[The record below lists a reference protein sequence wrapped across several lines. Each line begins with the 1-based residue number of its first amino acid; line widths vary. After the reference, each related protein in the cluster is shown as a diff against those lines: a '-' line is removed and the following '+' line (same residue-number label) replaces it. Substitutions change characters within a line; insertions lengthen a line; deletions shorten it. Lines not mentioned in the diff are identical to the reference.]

1 VRVLLLNQFFW
12 PDSAAT
18 SQLLTD
24 VARGLVDRG
33 HEVTV
38 ICAGGGYAPEDF
50 ANAPAVRIHRV
61 NALPFVRGPLGRI
74 LSYASF
80 FLTAAFEGLRLQR
93 PDVVVTLTTP
103 PLISLI
109 GSFLQQWRGSR
120 HFIWEMDVYP
130 DVATDVDYFSR
141 GGWIDRLTGWL
152 ADYSRHRCERILA
165 LGPCMEAR
173 LIARGIAAD
182 KIQVA
187 ENWADS
193 AVIEAQPMRQQ
204 QGRLSLLYSG
214 NLGLAHDIETLKGA
228 IEELKEDA
236 RFQFVFAGGGTH
248 HKELERWCNERGI
261 HGVEFRSYSNRSSLG
276 ASLGSGDIGL
286 VTQHAR
292 CLGSVVPSKI
302 YGLMAAARPIL
313 FIGPAA
319 STVSQVI
326 RRFGCGWH
334 IECGDAAGLSRLLRS
349 LVSHPERVTDAAR
362 RAHRAFLN
370 HYDREIGVAR
380 VCRLIGAEGH
390 RPEQGR
396 LGESE
401 ELLICSGFNRARG
414 TP

>member
-1 VRVLLLNQFFW
+1 MRVLLLNQFFW

-50 ANAPAVRIHRV
+50 ANAPAVRIDRV
-61 NALPFVRGPLGRI
+61 NALPFVRGPLGRM

-80 FLTAAFEGLRLQR
+80 FIAAALKGLCLPR

-109 GSFLQQWRGSR
+109 GSFLHRWRGSR

-130 DVATDVDYFSR
+130 DVATDVDYFPR
-141 GGWIDRLTGWL
+141 GGWIDQLTGWL
-152 ADYSRHRCERILA
+152 ADYSRHRCESILA

-173 LIARGIAAD
+173 LVARGIAAD
-182 KIQVA
+182 KIRIA
-187 ENWADS
+187 ENWSDS
-193 AVIEAQPMRQQ
+193 AVIEPQAMQQ
-204 QGRLSLLYSG
+204 RGCLSLLYSG
-214 NLGLAHDIETLKGA
+214 NLGLAHDIETLKGSM
-228 IEELKEDA
+228 EELKGDS

-248 HKELERWCNERGI
+248 RKELEKWCSERGI
-261 HGVEFRSYSNRSSLG
+261 WDVEFRSYSNRSSLG
-276 ASLGSGDIGL
+276 VRLGSADIGL
-286 VTQHAR
+286 VTQHTR

-313 FIGPAA
+313 FIGPGA
-319 STVSQVI
+319 STVAQVI
-326 RRFGCGWH
+326 GRFACGWH
-334 IECGDAAGLSRLLRS
+334 IECGDVTGLSRLLRS
-349 LVSHPERVTDAAR
+349 LVNHPEEVAEAAR
-362 RAHRAFLN
+362 QAHRAFLN

-380 VCRLIGAEGH
+380 VCRLIGAESEGPAQS
-390 RPEQGR
+390 RVA
-396 LGESE
+396 ESE
-401 ELLICSGFNRARG
+401 GLLACSGFRDAQG
-414 TP
+414 TR